1 MQAPLPQFA
10 SEYYHDV
17 DLRVVQAVP
26 ADALAIL
33 DIDCRTGRLGE
44 VLKHMRPERHVIGLK
59 RANGGTDE
67 QAASRLDRVLSD
79 DLENDSLPLE
89 KQSLDCIVA
98 DDVLARHADPC
109 AILQTLRPLLR
120 PGGRLIASLPN
131 AQHWSVIDGLLRGNL
146 QRSGISWGPR
156 APTCKAAFAIADIVK
171 LFLDAGYLPRIVD
184 RRSIAAPPDWLVSA
198 QPALTRQRLDISS
211 FAARSQTCQYVI
223 EARPLDLSD
232 LPDAPVR
239 PTTVGAC
246 CNDPDVLRE
255 NLFASPCLRSSA
267 HETLTVEN
275 APSAGDGLNALIAR
289 AGHELVVLAH
299 QDVYLPEW
307 WINRLWQQYD
317 RARRDTGDRVGVMG
331 LFGLSVER
339 DAIRHHGRVVDREFL
354 LDEAPP
360 LPAPVDS
367 LDELLLVVPK
377 NTPLRFDPR
386 LGFHLYGTDICLT
399 AKAAGLHAICIDAP
413 CHHDS
418 KQGDALPP
426 AFSRSRQI
434 LREKWPDSLPIAT
447 PCGIIT

>member
-1 MQAPLPQFA
+1 MQTPLPQFA

-26 ADALAIL
+26 ADALTIL
-33 DIDCRTGRLGE
+33 DIDCRAGHLGE
-44 VLKHMRPERHVIGLK
+44 VLKHIRPERHVTGLK
-59 RANGGTDE
+59 RAGGGTDE
-67 QAASRLDRVLSD
+67 QAVSRLDRVLSG
-79 DLENDSLPLE
+79 DLESDSLSLE
-89 KQSLDCIVA
+89 EQSLDCIVA

-109 AILQTLRPLLR
+109 AILQRLRPLLR

-146 QRSGISWGPR
+146 QRSGISWSPR
-156 APTCKAAFAIADIVK
+156 SSASASVFAIADIVK

-184 RRSIAAPPDWLVSA
+184 RRSIAAPPEWLASA
-198 QPALTRQRLDISS
+198 QPVLIRQRLDLSS
-211 FAARSQTCQYVI
+211 FASRLQTCQYVI
-223 EARPLDLSD
+223 EARPLDLSG

-246 CNDPDVLRE
+246 SNDPDVLRE
-255 NLFASPCLRSSA
+255 NLFASPCLRSGA

-289 AGHELVVLAH
+289 ASHELVVLAH
-299 QDVYLPEW
+299 QDVYLPAW
-307 WINRLWQQYD
+307 WINRLWHQYD
-317 RARRDTGDRVGVMG
+317 LARCDTGDRVGVMG
-331 LFGLSVER
+331 VYGLSVAREG
-339 DAIRHHGRVVDREFL
+339 IGYCGRVVDREFL
-354 LDEAPP
+354 LDETPP
-360 LPAPVDS
+360 LPARVDS

-386 LGFHLYGTDICLT
+386 LGFHLYGTDICLA

-418 KQGDALPP
+418 KQGDSLPP
-426 AFSRSRQI
+426 AFSHSKQI
-434 LREKWPDSLPIAT
+434 LRGKWPDSLPIAT
-447 PCGIIT
+447 PCGIIA